1 MKNGVAKKQ
10 NFQAGDTVLLQN
22 EPVRNK
28 WSMAKNLKFYP
39 NKNGFQQSVGLV
51 LGKSSSK
58 EQKMAVD
65 KLFLLG

>member
-1 MKNGVAKKQ
+1 
-10 NFQAGDTVLLQN
+10 
-22 EPVRNK
+22 
-28 WSMAKNLKFYP
+28 MAKNLKFYP